1 LLGSFLVSSTEDG
14 LLLCSLFGVDL
25 TWILGGNFA
34 ITLRQNVKNC
44 ALAALAVVSAASA
57 QSTVTIS
64 GNMAAGM
71 SSVAGTKTISGL
83 DTTNSNL
90 LNFAAVEDLGGGLK
104 ATANIGIRFD
114 VNMAATQTAFGKS
127 TGDQFVE
134 LSSATMGAIRAGTFT
149 SYSASPYSAFNT
161 WATTRTDSE
170 MAATSVNQVRYA
182 SPRISGF
189 AVNLSAFTP
198 FKAAVAV
205 SDVGVT
211 PAVAQVTGATGDKT
225 QESGTQ
231 VLLSYLNGPL
241 AVGFSQTDF
250 AGARGGKGAELRT
263 IDGAY
268 DFGVAKLFVQT
279 WEGKAVTTGATN
291 NKGYGISANIPYQAF
306 TFKVGMRKFDDK
318 VSAGTSKDRTSLGVT
333 YSLSKR
339 TTLLALLAKDKT
351 INAAAT
357 KTTNTYLGAS
367 HSF

>member
-1 LLGSFLVSSTEDG
+1 LYSRQCATAVHPCAHAEPL
-14 LLLCSLFGVDL
+14 SLHAL
-25 TWILGGNFA
+25 PSISQLSKTS
-34 ITLRQNVKNC
+34 
-44 ALAALAVVSAASA
+44 ALAALATVSIASA

-71 SSVAGTKTISGL
+71 SSVAGVKTIAGL

-114 VNMAATQTAFGKS
+114 VNQTAGVAAATSNFGKS

-134 LSSATMGAIRAGTFT
+134 LSSSTLGAIRVGTFT
-149 SYSASPYSAFNT
+149 SYSAAPYSAFAT
-161 WATTRTDSE
+161 WTTTATHGSTS
-170 MAATSVNQVRYA
+170 ATSVNQVRYA

-189 AVNLSAFTP
+189 AVNLSSFTP
-198 FKAAVAV
+198 YTTAAI
-205 SDVGVT
+205 
-211 PAVAQVTGATGDKT
+211 GDKT

-231 VLLSYLNGPL
+231 MLLSYVNGPL
-241 AVGFSQTDF
+241 TVAYSTTDF
-250 AGARGGKGAELRT
+250 AATRGTVGVEQSTL
-263 IDGAY
+263 DGSY
-268 DFGVAKLFVQT
+268 DFKVAKLFVQT
-279 WEGKAVTTGATN
+279 WDGKAALTGATN

-306 TFKVGMRKFDDK
+306 TFKVGMRKFDDVTATK
-318 VSAGTSKDRTSLGVT
+318 TNTDRTSLGVT

-351 INAAAT
+351 IET
-357 KTTNTYLGAS
+357 TPVKTTNTYLGVA